1 MPIRDGR
8 GALGCRSL
16 ALDEEDEIVLIQVTR
31 DQARESDLVAVT
43 EVNHRGIDA
52 IIRDRQLQAG

>member
-1 MPIRDGR
+1 M
-8 GALGCRSL
+8 GCRSL